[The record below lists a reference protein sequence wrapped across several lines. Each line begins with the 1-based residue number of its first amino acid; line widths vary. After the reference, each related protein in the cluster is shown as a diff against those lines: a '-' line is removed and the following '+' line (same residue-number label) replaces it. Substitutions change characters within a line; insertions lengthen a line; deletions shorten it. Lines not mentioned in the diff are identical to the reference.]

1 MRGAE
6 CFSDIIVSKTRQIC
20 QSEVSCQTKMH
31 EFPEQGALADNHHLG
46 NFPVASSLTVTSRF
60 SLCRDLLDSLMQGAG
75 RRNSAHE
82 SCSALCGHGRSAEAL
97 SKGEYRRPDL
107 IFMDVQLPGENG
119 LEITRKIKRV
129 YSDIVVVILTSYGLL
144 EHRQQAFQ
152 NGADCFLIK
161 EDDTCMDNILARVER
176 EIAR

>member
-1 MRGAE
+1 
-6 CFSDIIVSKTRQIC
+6 
-20 QSEVSCQTKMH
+20 
-31 EFPEQGALADNHHLG
+31 
-46 NFPVASSLTVTSRF
+46 
-60 SLCRDLLDSLMQGAG
+60 
-75 RRNSAHE
+75 
-82 SCSALCGHGRSAEAL
+82 
-97 SKGEYRRPDL
+97 
-107 IFMDVQLPGENG
+107 MDVQLPGENG